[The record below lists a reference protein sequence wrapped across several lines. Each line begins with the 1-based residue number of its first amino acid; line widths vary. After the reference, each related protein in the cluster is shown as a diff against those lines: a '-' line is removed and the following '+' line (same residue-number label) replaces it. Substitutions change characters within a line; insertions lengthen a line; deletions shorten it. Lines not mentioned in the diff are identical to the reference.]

1 MEQAAVWSYP
11 KSGAGEEETIFNMVN
26 AILLRIHQ
34 SGHLAEITD
43 VQKDLVKEALD
54 YYKMIR
60 GDIRQAYPYW
70 PIGTSGYSDDWSAL
84 ALDAGKKHY
93 VAVWRRGG
101 KDRITLPMTK
111 LVGKEVKVRCAY
123 PQNRPVIFGW
133 NAAESSL
140 SVRMEEEVCARLFE
154 IEVR

>member
-1 MEQAAVWSYP
+1 
-11 KSGAGEEETIFNMVN
+11 MVN

-43 VQKDLVKEALD
+43 VQKGLVKEALD
-54 YYKMIR
+54 YYKTIR

-70 PIGTSGYSDDWSAL
+70 PIGTSSYSDNWSAL

-101 KDRITLPMTK
+101 DDRITLPMTR
-111 LVGKEVKVRCAY
+111 LAGKEVKIRCAY
-123 PQNRPVIFGW
+123 PQERPVTFGW

-140 SVRMEEEVCARLFE
+140 SVRMKEEICARLFE
-154 IEVR
+154 IEVVSDKK